1 MRAAKQGFHND
12 HAGAT
17 PHAPRSAADL
27 LDRLREARERGFAI
41 PVDSF
46 TFQTSALAAPVPHAV
61 SGEAIAVV
69 NLSGLPVRMTPDR
82 LLAVGRHLL
91 RAAEALGRASATGPA
106 RQGDHVDAAAA
117 RERPASLASLSLVVA
132 PHAEDDE
139 DGTNIHILASA
150 ARDAMGQKRL

>member
-1 MRAAKQGFHND
+1 MRAAKQSFHND

-61 SGEAIAVV
+61 SGEAI
-69 NLSGLPVRMTPDR
+69 
-82 LLAVGRHLL
+82 AVGRHLL

>member
-46 TFQTSALAAPVPHAV
+46 TVQTSALAAPVPHAV

-91 RAAEALGRASATGPA
+91 QAAEALSRASATGPA
-106 RQGDHVDAAAA
+106 RDHVDAAAA